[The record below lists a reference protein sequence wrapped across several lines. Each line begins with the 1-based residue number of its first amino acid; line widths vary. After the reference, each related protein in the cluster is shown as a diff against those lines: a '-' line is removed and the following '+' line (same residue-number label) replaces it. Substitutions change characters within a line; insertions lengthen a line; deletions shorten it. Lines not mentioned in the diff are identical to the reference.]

1 MEISADNKEK
11 LNEIYE
17 KYHRLVMWIVY
28 GILGDR
34 NLAEEAFQTTFYS
47 VAKNVHKFDDDSKKY
62 LDTLIKN
69 KDSKIT

>member
-28 GILGDR
+28 GILGDQ

-47 VAKNVHKFDDDSKKY
+47 VAKKSA
-62 LDTLIKN
+62 
-69 KDSKIT
+69 